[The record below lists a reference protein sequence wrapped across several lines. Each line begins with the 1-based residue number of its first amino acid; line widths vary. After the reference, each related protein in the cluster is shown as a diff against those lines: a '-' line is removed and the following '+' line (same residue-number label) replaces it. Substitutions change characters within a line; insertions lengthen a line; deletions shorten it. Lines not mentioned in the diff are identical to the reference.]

1 LLSSGRAFRR
11 GRGPDGL
18 RPSPTHISEGPRYT
32 RIEANANEKG
42 YIVSIDTVDFES
54 ADDIALADKMKVGR
68 QQIIAELQKRII
80 GQGDV
85 IELILLSLF
94 VGGNSL
100 IVGVPGLAKTLLV
113 ATLAKVLELKFNRI
127 QFTPDLMPSDITG
140 TDIIQEDASGR
151 RSMVF
156 APGPIFANI
165 VLADEINRTPPKTQS
180 ALLEAM
186 QEHRV
191 TIQGRTYD
199 LIEPFFVFATQNPI
213 ELEGTY
219 PLPEAQLDR
228 FMFHI
233 VIEHPPEDE
242 EFDVVR
248 ATTAIIDPHFQQ
260 PVNGADLVAFQRL
273 VRRVPVADAVLR
285 YALHIVRTSRPK
297 SAQAPELVKK
307 FVAFGGSVRAAQY
320 LVLGAKAR
328 ALTNGRY
335 HVSYEDIRSL
345 AHPVLR
351 HRVLT
356 NFRAESE
363 GITSDAIID
372 ELLTAVPVPKSG
384 M

>member
-1 LLSSGRAFRR
+1 VTDVVDLES
-11 GRGPDGL
+11 PDD
-18 RPSPTHISEGPRYT
+18 
-32 RIEANANEKG
+32 
-42 YIVSIDTVDFES
+42 V
-54 ADDIALADKMKVGR
+54 ALADRMKVGR
-68 QQIIAELQKRII
+68 EQILVELRKTIV
-80 GQGDV
+80 GQEDTISQV
-85 IELILLSLF
+85 LLSLF

-100 IVGVPGLAKTLLV
+100 IVGVPGLAKTLLIH
-113 ATLAKVLELKFNRI
+113 TLARVLELKFNRI

-140 TDIIQEDASGR
+140 TDIIQEDTATGR
-151 RSMVF
+151 RQMVF

-191 TIQGRTYD
+191 TIQGRTYKLD
-199 LIEPFFVFATQNPI
+199 EPFYVFATQNPI

-233 VIEHPPEDE
+233 VIDHPPEE
-242 EFDVVR
+242 EEYDVVR
-248 ATTAIIDPHFQQ
+248 TTTGLQDPHYER
-260 PVNGADLVAFQRL
+260 PVSGADLIAFQRL
-273 VRRVPVADAVLR
+273 VRRVPVAEPVMR
-285 YALHIVRTSRPK
+285 YALSLVRASRPK
-297 SAQAPELVKK
+297 SPTIPDSVKK
-307 FVAFGGSVRAAQY
+307 WVAFGASVRAAQY

-328 ALTNGRY
+328 ALTSGRY
-335 HVSYEDIRSL
+335 HVSYDDIRAL

-356 NFRAESE
+356 NFHAQSE
-363 GITSDAIID
+363 GVTSDTLIDRLLESVAI
-372 ELLTAVPVPKSG
+372 PRSG

>member
-1 LLSSGRAFRR
+1 MA
-11 GRGPDGL
+11 
-18 RPSPTHISEGPRYT
+18 YT
-32 RIEANANEKG
+32 N
-42 YIVSIDTVDFES
+42 VQDLQS
-54 ADDIALADKMKVGR
+54 ADDIALADKMNHGR
-68 QQIIAELQKRII
+68 KAIIAELGKRII
-80 GQGDV
+80 GQADV
-85 IELILLSLF
+85 IELVLQTLF

-100 IVGVPGLAKTLLV
+100 IVGVPGLAKTLLI
-113 ATLAKVLELKFNRI
+113 ATLAQVLELKFNRI

-140 TDIIQEDASGR
+140 TDIIQEDATGR
-151 RSMVF
+151 RQMVF

-191 TIQGRTYD
+191 TIQGRTYQ
-199 LIEPFFVFATQNPI
+199 LEEPFYVFATQNPI

-242 EFDVVR
+242 ELEVVR
-248 ATTAIIDPHFQQ
+248 ATTAIIDPHYTR
-260 PVNGADLVAFQRL
+260 PVTGADLVAFQRL
-273 VRRVPVADAVLR
+273 VRRVPVADPVLR
-285 YALHIVRTSRPK
+285 YALSLVRTSRPK
-297 SAQAPELVKK
+297 APNAPESVKK
-307 FVAFGGSVRAAQY
+307 FVAFGASVRAAQY

-328 ALTNGRY
+328 ALTLGRY
-335 HVSYEDIRSL
+335 HVSFEDIKAM
-345 AHPVLR
+345 AHPVMR
-351 HRVLT
+351 HRVLV

-363 GITSDAIID
+363 GISTDSIVDD
-372 ELLTAVPVPKSG
+372 LLERVSVPASG

>member
-1 LLSSGRAFRR
+1 MNR
-11 GRGPDGL
+11 
-18 RPSPTHISEGPRYT
+18 
-32 RIEANANEKG
+32 
-42 YIVSIDTVDFES
+42 
-54 ADDIALADKMKVGR
+54 GR
-68 QQIIAELQKRII
+68 QQIVTELKKLII
-80 GQGDV
+80 GQDEVVGQV
-85 IELILLSLF
+85 LTSLF

-100 IVGVPGLAKTLLV
+100 IVGVPGLAKTLLI
-113 ATLAKVLELKFNRI
+113 ATLAKVLELKFTRI

-140 TDIIQEDASGR
+140 TDIIQEDPATGR

-156 APGPIFANI
+156 APGPIFSNI

-191 TIQGRTYD
+191 TIQGRTYELD
-199 LIEPFFVFATQNPI
+199 EPFYVFATQNPI

-242 EFDVVR
+242 EFDVVK
-248 ATTAIIDPHFQQ
+248 ATTAIIDPHFNRTVTG
-260 PVNGADLVAFQRL
+260 PDLVAFQRL
-273 VRRVPVADAVLR
+273 VRRVPVADPVMR
-285 YALHIVRTSRPK
+285 YALSLVRTSRPK
-297 SAQAPELVKK
+297 AKNAPDSVKK
-307 FVAFGGSVRAAQY
+307 WVAFGASVRAAQY

-328 ALTNGRY
+328 ALTSGRY
-335 HVSYEDIRSL
+335 HVSFDDIRAM

-356 NFRAESE
+356 NFHAQSE
-363 GITSDAIID
+363 GVSTDTLID
-372 ELLTAVPVPKSG
+372 RLLEAVAVPRSG

>member
-1 LLSSGRAFRR
+1 MVL
-11 GRGPDGL
+11 
-18 RPSPTHISEGPRYT
+18 
-32 RIEANANEKG
+32 N
-42 YIVSIDTVDFES
+42 TVDFES
-54 ADDIALADKMKVGR
+54 TDDVALADRMNEGR
-68 QQIIAELQKRII
+68 KQIIAELQKRII
-80 GQGDV
+80 GQADV
-85 IELILLSLF
+85 VELVLLTLF

-100 IVGVPGLAKTLLV
+100 IVGVPGLAKTLLI

-140 TDIIQEDASGR
+140 TDIIQEDTATGR
-151 RSMVF
+151 RQMVF

-191 TIQGRTYD
+191 TIQGRTYELD
-199 LIEPFFVFATQNPI
+199 EPFYVFATQNPI

-242 EFDVVR
+242 EFDVVKT
-248 ATTAIIDPHFQQ
+248 TTAIVDPHYNR
-260 PVNGADLVAFQRL
+260 PVSGPDLVAFQRL
-273 VRRVPVADAVLR
+273 VRRVPVADAVMR
-285 YALHIVRTSRPK
+285 YALSLVRTSRPK
-297 SAQAPELVKK
+297 APNAPESVKK
-307 FVAFGGSVRAAQY
+307 WVAFGASVRAAQY

-328 ALTNGRY
+328 ALTSGRY
-335 HVSYEDIRSL
+335 HVSFDDIRAM

-363 GITSDAIID
+363 GITTDSIID
-372 ELLTAVPVPKSG
+372 ELLSAVATPKSG

>member
-1 LLSSGRAFRR
+1 VELN
-11 GRGPDGL
+11 
-18 RPSPTHISEGPRYT
+18 T
-32 RIEANANEKG
+32 
-42 YIVSIDTVDFES
+42 TVDFES
-54 ADDIALADKMKVGR
+54 ADDIALADKMKIGR
-68 QQIIAELQKRII
+68 QQIITELQKRIV

-100 IVGVPGLAKTLLV
+100 IVGVPGLAKTLLI
-113 ATLAKVLELKFNRI
+113 ATLAQVLDLKFNRI

-140 TDIIQEDASGR
+140 TDIIQENETGGR
-151 RSMVF
+151 QMVF

-191 TIQGRTYD
+191 TIQGRTYE
-199 LIEPFFVFATQNPI
+199 LTEPFFVFATQNPI

-248 ATTAIIDPHFQQ
+248 ATTAIIDPHFKQ
-260 PVNGADLVAFQRL
+260 PVNGADLVGFQRL
-273 VRRVPVADAVLR
+273 VRRVPVADAVMR
-285 YALHIVRTSRPK
+285 YALSIVRTSRPK
-297 SAQAPELVKK
+297 SKQAPDSVKK
-307 FVAFGGSVRAAQY
+307 FVAFGASVRAAQY
-320 LVLGAKAR
+320 LVLGSKAR
-328 ALTNGRY
+328 ALTQGRY
-335 HVSYEDIRSL
+335 HVNYEDIRSL

-363 GITSDAIID
+363 GVSTDSIID
-372 ELLTAVPVPKSG
+372 ELLSAVPVPKSG